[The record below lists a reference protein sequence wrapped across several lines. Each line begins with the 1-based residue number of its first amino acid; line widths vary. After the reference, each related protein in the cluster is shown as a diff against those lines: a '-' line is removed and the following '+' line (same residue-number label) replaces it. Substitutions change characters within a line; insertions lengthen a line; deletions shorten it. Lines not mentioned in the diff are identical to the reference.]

1 MEWIIAS
8 VTVAFI
14 TVSAVTILKFSNRS
28 PISELTLIT
37 VELTQLICPL
47 DPRIYGHFTEETL
60 TSYEGGVSSELF
72 NRKFEMPE
80 ERTRLQSTVREIIHR
95 HPQCDISGRFCPA
108 NYGQNASPNFL
119 A

>member
-1 MEWIIAS
+1 MKWIIAS

-14 TVSAVTILKFSNRS
+14 TVSAVTILKFS
-28 PISELTLIT
+28 T
-37 VELTQLICPL
+37 VELTQLVCPL